1 MVATPLWYQFVGL
14 VTKMAQIGAGIT
26 IGAGVSVLGNSSIVT
41 DGLLLNFD
49 AATYSGSGNWIDS
62 YNGVNAVPINAPVW
76 SSDNGGTFVLSA
88 PAVQYFTVPW
98 PTFQPT
104 YTIDIWFNFTGN
116 QPGAACLI
124 SDEFT
129 GAPFNF
135 TINASGNTL
144 VTGWYTTNWSG
155 QQAYQGAIP
164 TDGSTWYN
172 IVMAVDTATYKD
184 YINGSVSYDPGSF
197 SSIGISAPNGS
208 SPTQQFFIGKRWD
221 LTDTVNAKMAV
232 VNIYDRALTD
242 AEVAQNFNYYKS
254 RFGL

>member
-1 MVATPLWYQFVGL
+1 
-14 VTKMAQIGAGIT
+14 MAIT
-26 IGAGVSVLGNSSIVT
+26 IGSGITLGAGVTMTPTYGLVT

-62 YNGVNAVPINAPVW
+62 VSSVQAVPSNGPVW

-104 YTIDIWFNFTGN
+104 YTIDIWFNFTAD
-116 QPGAACLI
+116 QPGGAPCLI
-124 SDEFT
+124 SDAFT

-135 TINASGNTL
+135 TINAAGNYL
-144 VTGWYTTNWSG
+144 LTGWYTTNWNG
-155 QQAYQGAIP
+155 QYATNNTP
-164 TDGSTWYN
+164 TAFTHDGSTWYN
-172 IVMAVDTATYKD
+172 ITMAVPATQGYKD
-184 YINGSVSYDPGSF
+184 YINGDVSLEWNGNPP
-197 SSIGISAPNGS
+197 PNGS
-208 SPTQQFFIGKRWD
+208 SPTQQFYIGKRWD
-221 LTDTVNAKMAV
+221 LSDTVNAKIAV